1 MLDRALQWA
10 YARWGARYPKAAL
23 AIQFQFSHVIVLAGV
38 GLLTVYQPMS
48 TKEFL
53 RVVAV
58 SQALVLV
65 DNLLALKQSYRLL
78 RPARVWLRGNR
89 NPDQTVAAWR
99 ALVNM
104 PTEFVRRHWPFPF
117 FCTTIPLCVYITAEL
132 GLPAYSVLILL
143 AGSLVVIAYGVML
156 RFFGMELILRPVVR
170 DVGRALPDGVPLPP
184 AGMSL
189 RAKLLLGLPLINIIT
204 GVAVAGLSTN
214 GQAKLSDLG
223 FDVIVAVAVAFTL
236 SLELTLL
243 LARSILGPLD
253 DLRAATRRVGRGDL
267 TARVPVL
274 STDETGSLTQS
285 FNLALQGLQERERL
299 RDAFGT
305 YVDPEVAARVAE
317 EGAVLEGDALEVSVL
332 FLDIRGFTAFAE
344 RASAREVVTTLNRFW
359 ELVVPAVSGHGGHA
373 NKFIGD
379 GLLAVFG
386 APERLPEHADRAVR
400 AGVDMVRRVRA
411 EYAGEIRV
419 GVGVNSGPVVAGTIG
434 GGGRLEFTVIGDTVN
449 TAARVER
456 VTRTT
461 GHDMLITQATH
472 ALLEGDHGGFE
483 ECERV
488 ELRGKTEEVRLY
500 SPIALGV
507 GAYSATPAATRAAAT
522 SE

>member
-10 YARWGARYPKAAL
+10 YARWGARYPKAAI
-23 AIQFQFSHVIVLAGV
+23 AVQFQLSHVVVLAGV
-38 GLLTVYQPMS
+38 GLLTVYQPM
-48 TKEFL
+48 TTAEFL
-53 RVVAV
+53 RIVVV
-58 SQALVLV
+58 SQVLVLL
-65 DNLLALKQSYRLL
+65 DNLLGLRQVYRLL
-78 RPARVWLRGNR
+78 RPARVWLRGSR

-99 ALVNM
+99 ALVNL
-104 PTEFVRRHWPFPF
+104 PTEFVRRHWPVPF
-117 FCTTIPLCVYITAEL
+117 FCTTVPLCVYITVEL

-143 AGSLVVIAYGVML
+143 AGALVVIAYGVML
-156 RFFGMELILRPVVR
+156 RFFAIELILRPVVR
-170 DVGRALPDGVPLPP
+170 DIGRALPDGAPLPP

-204 GVAVAGLSTN
+204 GVVVAGLSTN

-223 FDVIVAVAVAFTL
+223 FDVIVAVGVAFTL
-236 SLELTLL
+236 SLELTVL
-243 LARSILGPLD
+243 LARSILGPID
-253 DLRAATRRVGRGDL
+253 DLRAATRRVARGDL
-267 TARVPVL
+267 SARVPVL

-299 RDAFGT
+299 REAFGT

-317 EGAVLEGDALEVSVL
+317 EGAVLEGDDVEVSVL
-332 FLDIRGFTAFAE
+332 FLDIRDFTAFAE

-359 ELVVPAVSGHGGHA
+359 ELVVPVVSAHGGHA

-386 APERLPEHADRAVR
+386 TPERLPDHADRAVE

-419 GVGVNSGPVVAGTIG
+419 GIGVNSGPVVAGTIG

-461 GHDMLITQATH
+461 GHEMLISEATH
-472 ALLEGDHGGFE
+472 ALLDRDRDGFE
-483 ECERV
+483 EWGSAQ
-488 ELRGKTEEVRLY
+488 LKGKSEEVKLY
-500 SPIALGV
+500 SPNALGV
-507 GAYSATPAATRAAAT
+507 ADYTTTPAAVRAAAT

>member
-1 MLDRALQWA
+1 MLDRALEWA
-10 YARWGARYPKAAL
+10 YARWGARYPKVAL

-48 TKEFL
+48 AGEFL
-53 RVVAV
+53 RIVVV

-65 DNLLALKQSYRLL
+65 DNLLALKQVYRLL

-89 NPDQTVAAWR
+89 NPDQAVAAWR
-99 ALVNM
+99 ALVSM

-132 GLPAYSVLILL
+132 GLPAYSVLIIL

-170 DVGRALPDGVPLPP
+170 DVGRALPDGAPLPS

-236 SLELTLL
+236 SLELTVL
-243 LARSILGPLD
+243 LARSILGPID
-253 DLRAATRRVGRGDL
+253 DLRAATRRVAHGDL
-267 TARVPVL
+267 SARVPVL
-274 STDETGSLTQS
+274 STDETGNLTQS
-285 FNLALQGLQERERL
+285 FNLALAGLQERERL
-299 RDAFGT
+299 HEAFGT
-305 YVDPEVAARVAE
+305 YVDPDLATRVAE
-317 EGAVLEGDALEVSVL
+317 EGSVLEGNDVEVSVL
-332 FLDIRGFTAFAE
+332 FLDIRDFTAFAE
-344 RASAREVVTTLNRFW
+344 RASARDVVTTLNRFW
-359 ELVVPAVSGHGGHA
+359 ELVVPVVSGRGGHA

-386 APERLPEHADRAVR
+386 APEPIPDHADRAVA
-400 AGVDMVRRVRA
+400 AGIDIVRRVRT
-411 EYAGEIRV
+411 EYGGEVRV

-461 GHDMLITQATH
+461 DRDMLITHATH
-472 ALLEGDHGGFE
+472 GLLASGHGGFE
-483 ECERV
+483 ECERA
-488 ELRGKTEEVRLY
+488 ELKGKTEHVRLY
-500 SPIALGV
+500 SPTELGV
-507 GAYSATPAATRAAAT
+507 AADAGPRAALRAAA
-522 SE
+522 SSD

>member
-10 YARWGARYPKAAL
+10 YGRWGARYPKLAL
-23 AIQFQFSHVIVLAGV
+23 GLQFQFSHVVVLAGV

-48 TKEFL
+48 TTEFL
-53 RVVAV
+53 RIVVV
-58 SQALVLV
+58 SQALVLL
-65 DNLLALKQSYRLL
+65 DNLLALKQAYRLL
-78 RPARVWLRGNR
+78 RPAQVWLRGSR

-117 FCTTIPLCVYITAEL
+117 FCTTIPLCVFITAEL
-132 GLPAYSVLILL
+132 GLPPYSMLILL

-214 GQAKLSDLG
+214 GQASLSDLG
-223 FDVIVAVAVAFTL
+223 FDVIVAVTVAFTL

-243 LARSILGPLD
+243 LARSILGPID
-253 DLRAATRRVGRGDL
+253 DLRAATRRLARGDL
-267 TARVPVL
+267 SARVPVL

-285 FNLALQGLQERERL
+285 FNVALQGLQERERL
-299 RDAFGT
+299 REAFGT
-305 YVDPEVAARVAE
+305 YVDPEIATRIVE
-317 EGAVLEGDALEVSVL
+317 EGTVLEGDDVEVSVL
-332 FLDIRGFTAFAE
+332 FLDIRDFTAFAE

-359 ELVVPAVSGHGGHA
+359 ELVVPVVSEHGGHA

-386 APERLPEHADRAVR
+386 APDRLRDHADRAVQ
-400 AGVDMVRRVRA
+400 AGMEMVRRVRA
-411 EYAGEIRV
+411 EYAGEVRV

-434 GGGRLEFTVIGDTVN
+434 GGGRLEFTVIGDPVN

-456 VTRTT
+456 VTRTI
-461 GHDMLITQATH
+461 GHDMLITQATR
-472 ALLEGDHGGFE
+472 ALLDRDHGGFE
-483 ECERV
+483 ECGRTQ
-488 ELRGKTEEVRLY
+488 LKGKTEEVRLY
-500 SPIALGV
+500 SPVALG
-507 GAYSATPAATRAAAT
+507 GAGYSSTPAATRAAAA

>member
-1 MLDRALQWA
+1 MLDRALEWA

-23 AIQFQFSHVIVLAGV
+23 TIQFQLSHVIVLAGV

-48 TKEFL
+48 TTEFL
-53 RVVAV
+53 RVVVV
-58 SQALVLV
+58 SQALVLL
-65 DNLLALKQSYRLL
+65 DNVLALKQVFRLL
-78 RPARVWLRGNR
+78 RPAGVWLRGNR

-117 FCTTIPLCVYITAEL
+117 FCTTVPLCVYITAEL

-143 AGSLVVIAYGVML
+143 AGALVVIAYGVML

-170 DVGRALPDGVPLPP
+170 DVGRALPDGVPLPS

-214 GQAKLSDLG
+214 GPAKLSDLG
-223 FDVIVAVAVAFTL
+223 LDVIVAVGVAFTL

-243 LARSILGPLD
+243 LARSILGPID
-253 DLRAATRRVGRGDL
+253 DLRAATRQVARGDL
-267 TARVPVL
+267 SARVPVL
-274 STDETGSLTQS
+274 STDETGNLTQS

-299 RDAFGT
+299 REAFGT
-305 YVDPEVAARVAE
+305 YVDPDVAARIVE
-317 EGAVLEGDALEVSVL
+317 EGAVLQGDDVEVSVL
-332 FLDIRGFTAFAE
+332 FLDIRDFTAFAE

-359 ELVVPAVSGHGGHA
+359 ELVVPAVTECGGHA

-386 APERLPEHADRAVR
+386 APERQRDHADRAVR
-400 AGVDMVRRVRA
+400 CGIGIVRRIRA
-411 EYAGEIRV
+411 EYAGELRV

-461 GHDMLITQATH
+461 GHEMLITQATH
-472 ALLEGDHGGFE
+472 ALLGSDHGGFE
-483 ECERV
+483 ECGREQ
-488 ELRGKTEEVRLY
+488 LKGKSEEVRLY
-500 SPIALGV
+500 SPVILGAADYASAL
-507 GAYSATPAATRAAAT
+507 ATRAAAT
-522 SE
+522 SD

>member
-10 YARWGARYPKAAL
+10 YARWAARYPKVAL
-23 AIQFQFSHVIVLAGV
+23 AIQFQLSHVIVLAGV

-48 TKEFL
+48 TAEFL
-53 RVVAV
+53 RVVVV
-58 SQALVLV
+58 SQVLVLL
-65 DNLLALKQSYRLL
+65 DNLLALKQVYRLL

-170 DVGRALPDGVPLPP
+170 DVGRMLPDGVPLPP

-223 FDVIVAVAVAFTL
+223 LDVIVAVAVAFTL

-243 LARSILGPLD
+243 LARSLLGPLD
-253 DLRAATRRVGRGDL
+253 DLRAATRRLARGDL
-267 TARVPVL
+267 SARVPVL
-274 STDETGSLTQS
+274 STDETGTLTQS

-299 RDAFGT
+299 REAFGT
-305 YVDPEVAARVAE
+305 YVDPDVAARIVE
-317 EGAVLEGDALEVSVL
+317 EGAVLEGDEVEVSVL
-332 FLDIRGFTAFAE
+332 FLDIRDFTAFAE
-344 RASAREVVTTLNRFW
+344 RSRAREVVTTLNRFW
-359 ELVVPAVSGHGGHA
+359 EVVVPAVRAYGGHA

-386 APERLPEHADRAVR
+386 APERVPDHADRAVQ
-400 AGVDMVRRVRA
+400 AGMDMVRRVRA

-461 GHDMLITQATH
+461 SRDMLITRATH
-472 ALLEGDHGGFE
+472 GLLDRDHGGFE
-483 ECERV
+483 ECERAQ
-488 ELRGKTEEVRLY
+488 LKGKTEEVVLY
-500 SPIALGV
+500 APVALGV
-507 GAYSATPAATRAAAT
+507 ADYSTPAATRAAAT